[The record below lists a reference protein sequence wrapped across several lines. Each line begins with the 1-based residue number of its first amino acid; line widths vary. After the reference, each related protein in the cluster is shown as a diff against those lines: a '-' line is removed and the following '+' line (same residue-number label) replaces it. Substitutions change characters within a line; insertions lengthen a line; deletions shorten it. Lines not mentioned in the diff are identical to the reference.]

1 MTNADG
7 KEEAAAAESDARRK
21 ISGIDGC
28 IVLLMSF
35 FLSPSESFWNTV
47 RRPTQFFCPNRNT
60 IGPKSDK
67 IYLTIV
73 TFRFLLL
80 FFAY

>member
-28 IVLLMSF
+28 IVIVMSF
-35 FLSPSESFWNTV
+35 FLSPSNHFSFSVSGKV
-47 RRPTQFFCPNRNT
+47 RSSF
-60 IGPKSDK
+60 K
-67 IYLTIV
+67 V
-73 TFRFLLL
+73 
-80 FFAY
+80 